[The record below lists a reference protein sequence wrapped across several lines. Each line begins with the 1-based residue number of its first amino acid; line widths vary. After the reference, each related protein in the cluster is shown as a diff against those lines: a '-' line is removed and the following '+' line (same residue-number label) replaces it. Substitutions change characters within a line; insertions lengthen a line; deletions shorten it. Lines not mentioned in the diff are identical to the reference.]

1 MSEYQDGSYITK
13 QGTALIAKVLASD
26 GQTGL
31 HFTKATV
38 GKGQLPSDTAPGDM
52 TALADEVMEGRIA
65 SLENNNNGE
74 VSIVVQVASA
84 QTAFVLT
91 EIGLWAEDPDLGEI
105 LYTYVV
111 LKESPEV
118 IRAAEAAVNKLAV
131 FTIVTIVDSVAHVS
145 VEINQDSFVS
155 KDEVENIVNTILVD
169 YVPNPHTHEISE
181 ITGLEAELAKM
192 ATTAMYVIEIPTEG
206 WTDETDQFSI
216 DIALEGIRSTD
227 SPIAA
232 PIYSTDAEIRASEG
246 AAWNGIEMLITSNN
260 NIKLYASAIPA
271 VALTIQLKVVR

>member
-31 HFTKATV
+31 HITKATV

-131 FTIVTIVDSVAHVS
+131 FTIVTIVDSVALVS

-181 ITGLEAELAKM
+181 INVLQEQLSTK
-192 ATTAMYVIEIPTEG
+192 ATTALYLVEIPTEG
-206 WTDETDQFSI
+206 WSEGTDQYTL
-216 DIALEGIRSTD
+216 DIVVGGMLGTD

-232 PIYSTDAEIRASEG
+232 PLYSTEAAVRANENDAWACVEV
-246 AAWNGIEMLITSNN
+246 IETAKDSITV
-260 NIKLYASAIPA
+260 YANA
-271 VALTIQLKVVR
+271 VPETAVTIQMKVVR